1 MNILYILEEHESGPS
16 GVVSVVKNK
25 ILNLNKIDTVY
36 LLINKNHWAFNEF
49 SKIRRKNFKII
60 KLKFSIS
67 HEFNL
72 YLKKKINNSFINR
85 VSRLI
90 LLPNEILNNLKVFFY
105 LRKIIISNSI
115 DIIFSHNGGWP
126 GGILNRIVLLSS
138 IKLNVKKYLIIHNYP
153 AKKNIFNF
161 LLLKLNTFFVNIAK
175 PKIITVSE
183 NCKKELI
190 VQKYF
195 KKIKVIY
202 NGIDINFKK
211 KKKLKIKSN
220 IINISYFGK
229 IQERK
234 GLHLLV
240 EALNEIKFKNIYLN
254 IYGEGDEVYKK
265 KLIFKNKRKNFFL
278 NFHKPVSDITR
289 FLALT
294 NILVLPSIKYE
305 SFGMIL
311 IEAMRQKVPVICS
324 NSGGMKE
331 IVRNNFNGLIF
342 KNNNVND
349 LKKKLLILINSNSK
363 RKEFGKQGYLTFK
376 KKFTNKIFIKNYQN
390 LIYER

>member
-211 KKKLKIKSN
+211 KKK
-220 IINISYFGK
+220 
-229 IQERK
+229 
-234 GLHLLV
+234 
-240 EALNEIKFKNIYLN
+240 
-254 IYGEGDEVYKK
+254 
-265 KLIFKNKRKNFFL
+265 
-278 NFHKPVSDITR
+278 T
-289 FLALT
+289 
-294 NILVLPSIKYE
+294 
-305 SFGMIL
+305 
-311 IEAMRQKVPVICS
+311 
-324 NSGGMKE
+324 
-331 IVRNNFNGLIF
+331 
-342 KNNNVND
+342 
-349 LKKKLLILINSNSK
+349 
-363 RKEFGKQGYLTFK
+363 
-376 KKFTNKIFIKNYQN
+376 
-390 LIYER
+390 

>member
-1 MNILYILEEHESGPS
+1 M
-16 GVVSVVKNK
+16 
-25 ILNLNKIDTVY
+25 
-36 LLINKNHWAFNEF
+36 
-49 SKIRRKNFKII
+49 
-60 KLKFSIS
+60 
-67 HEFNL
+67 
-72 YLKKKINNSFINR
+72 
-85 VSRLI
+85 
-90 LLPNEILNNLKVFFY
+90 
-105 LRKIIISNSI
+105 
-115 DIIFSHNGGWP
+115 
-126 GGILNRIVLLSS
+126 
-138 IKLNVKKYLIIHNYP
+138 
-153 AKKNIFNF
+153 
-161 LLLKLNTFFVNIAK
+161 
-175 PKIITVSE
+175 
-183 NCKKELI
+183 
-190 VQKYF
+190 
-195 KKIKVIY
+195 
-202 NGIDINFKK
+202 
-211 KKKLKIKSN
+211 
-220 IINISYFGK
+220 
-229 IQERK
+229 
-234 GLHLLV
+234 LV

-376 KKFTNKIFIKNYQN
+376 KKFNNKIFIKNYQN